1 MKNLKFNRK
10 RLSNIMICITG
21 VLAFAAPFYK
31 SFNIY
36 RIIPEFVFG
45 DTILRGTVKKNMFG
59 AAAEIISQFFDDKI
73 ILCSFI
79 MQIMILFLFFL
90 SWVNTVILLIEF
102 LRLGF
107 GLKIDSCDR
116 LIGTALDM
124 ALLYLSIIIMT
135 FTTSNM
141 SINPVFLTVVLSQ
154 LSFVHMLRKADAV
167 F

>member
-1 MKNLKFNRK
+1 
-10 RLSNIMICITG
+10 
-21 VLAFAAPFYK
+21 
-31 SFNIY
+31 
-36 RIIPEFVFG
+36 
-45 DTILRGTVKKNMFG
+45 MFG

>member
-1 MKNLKFNRK
+1 MIVKKHKKINNLF
-10 RLSNIMICITG
+10 ICITG

-36 RIIPEFVFG
+36 RIIPEFSFG

-73 ILCSFI
+73 ILSSFI

-90 SWVNTVILLIEF
+90 SWVNTVILFIEF
-102 LRLGF
+102 LRLRF

-124 ALLYLSIIIMT
+124 ALLYQSIIIMT

-141 SINPVFLTVVLSQ
+141 CINTVFLMVILSQ
-154 LSFVHMLRKADAV
+154 LSFVYMLKKADV
-167 F
+167 VI